1 MSSTIET
8 RTYYPRRGRVS
19 LRHHSALETLY
30 PRYGVPAERVDNRAL
45 FGRDHD
51 VVLEIGSG
59 MGEASL
65 VMAQEDP
72 RRDYI
77 AVEVHPPGIGNL
89 LALIEEHSLTNLRVH
104 DGDAISLLTDH
115 VPDGALSEIRVF
127 FPDPWPKARHHK
139 RRIIRP
145 AYAALMR
152 SKLRSGGVL
161 RCATDWADY
170 AEVMLEVLSA
180 DPGLRNRFERESPRP
195 RWRPVTKFEQ
205 RAVEAG
211 RGITDLCF
219 DRVG

>member
-1 MSSTIET
+1 VSTTVET
-8 RTYYPRRGRVS
+8 RTFYPRRGRVS
-19 LRHHSALETLY
+19 QRHETALESLY
-30 PRYGVPAERVDNRAL
+30 PEFGVPAAPVDNRAL

-59 MGEASL
+59 MGESTL
-65 VMAQEDP
+65 VMAQADP
-72 RRDYI
+72 ERDYI

-104 DGDAISLLTDH
+104 DGDGIQLLTDH

-145 AYAALMR
+145 GYVALMR
-152 SKLRSGGVL
+152 SKLRPGGVL
-161 RCATDWADY
+161 RCATDWVDY

-180 DPGLRNRFERESPRP
+180 DPGLRNRFAAEAPRP
-195 RWRPVTKFEQ
+195 DWRPVTKFEQ
-205 RAVEAG
+205 RAVDAG
-211 RGITDLCF
+211 RRITDLCF
-219 DRVG
+219 DRIA